1 MITAAS
7 LRHPATIA
15 AIKDATRE
23 ATRRTERFTRTA
35 WSVVHNRAGRAYM
48 TVTVDGATV
57 TYRDRFGYDCTPVVK
72 AALRRAAALQA
83 LHDAR
88 DLLDRCKS
96 LTGSRRAFA
105 AALAQQCLVD
115 YRNHTASA

>member
-1 MITAAS
+1 MITTAS

-15 AIKDATRE
+15 SIKDATRE
-23 ATRRTERFTRTA
+23 ATRRTERFTRMA
-35 WSVVHNRAGRAYM
+35 WSVVYNSKGRVYM

-83 LHDAR
+83 LADAR
-88 DLLDRCKS
+88 DLLDRCKV
-96 LTGSRRAFA
+96 LTGSRRIFA
-105 AALAQQCLVD
+105 AALARQCLTD
-115 YRNHTASA
+115 YHNMTASA